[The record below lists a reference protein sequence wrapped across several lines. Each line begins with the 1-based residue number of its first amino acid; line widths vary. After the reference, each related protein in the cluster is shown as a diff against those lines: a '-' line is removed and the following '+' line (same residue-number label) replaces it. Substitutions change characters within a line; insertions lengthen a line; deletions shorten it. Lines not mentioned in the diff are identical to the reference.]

1 MDDKDLFPVTARF
14 SAPLGLLKGLGV
26 LSSSQVRILDR
37 YILREWAK
45 VFALCMASF
54 CGLLLVSDGYNWIPD
69 FLGWGSST
77 WTIVTYLTAGLVA
90 KVSIL
95 IPVSLLVSTVFV
107 LSAMN
112 RNQELAAARAAGIGM
127 WRLTA
132 PLWWVAVLFAA
143 VTALLNAVWV
153 PDALETQRNLVERER
168 FNFIRSKGDVVVPIS
183 QGEFVSFQNPKAGR
197 FWLISRLGLQSGQ
210 AYEVFVYTFDD
221 RNRLVRCIAA
231 RTAEFKKVDGA
242 WKWTFR
248 DGRDQRYDPVAGMLA
263 QPHFDALSPAGYD
276 DDPEVMLFARRDPE
290 DLSLR
295 EVSRYVDQ
303 TGSNAS
309 GQGAAYAMRY
319 HAILSSP
326 AICFVVIAVA
336 IPFAVV
342 GGRINPMVGVA
353 KTFGLF
359 LAYFFL
365 SSLCS
370 AFGVSGA
377 LYPVVAAWLPTALT
391 AAWAIPKLRSVN

>member
-1 MDDKDLFPVTARF
+1 M
-14 SAPLGLLKGLGV
+14 GLLKGLGV
-26 LSSSQVRILDR
+26 LSSGQVRILDR
-37 YILREWAK
+37 YILREWTK

-54 CGLLLVSDGYNWIPD
+54 CGLLLISEAYNWIPD
-69 FLGWGSST
+69 FLGWGSTT
-77 WTIVTYLTAGLVA
+77 WTIVTYLFCSVVARVSLLV
-90 KVSIL
+90 
-95 IPVSLLVSTVFV
+95 PVSLMVSTVFV

-132 PLWWVAVLFAA
+132 PLWWVALGFATL
-143 VTALLNAVWV
+143 TALLNAVWV
-153 PDALETQRNLVERER
+153 PDALETQRDLLERER
-168 FNFIRSKGDVVVPIS
+168 FRHIQAKGGAAVPIS
-183 QGEFVSFQNPKAGR
+183 QGEFVSFQNPKSGR
-197 FWLISRLGLQSGQ
+197 FWLISRLGLNSGQ
-210 AYEVFVYTFDD
+210 AYELNVYSYDG
-221 RNRLVRCIAA
+221 RGRLLRCIAA
-231 RTAEFKKVDGA
+231 RSAEFKKVDGA
-242 WKWTFR
+242 WRWTFH
-248 DGRDQRYDPVAGMLA
+248 DGRDQRYDPAAGMVA
-263 QPHFDALSPAGYD
+263 QPRFDTLAPAGYD
-276 DDPEVMLFARRDPE
+276 DDPEVMIFARRDPE

-303 TGSNAS
+303 AGANAS

-342 GGRINPMVGVA
+342 GGRVNPMVGVA

-359 LAYFFL
+359 LAFFFL
-365 SSLCS
+365 SSVCS

>member
-1 MDDKDLFPVTARF
+1 V
-14 SAPLGLLKGLGV
+14 
-26 LSSSQVRILDR
+26 
-37 YILREWAK
+37 
-45 VFALCMASF
+45 
-54 CGLLLVSDGYNWIPD
+54 
-69 FLGWGSST
+69 
-77 WTIVTYLTAGLVA
+77 
-90 KVSIL
+90 
-95 IPVSLLVSTVFV
+95 
-107 LSAMN
+107 
-112 RNQELAAARAAGIGM
+112 
-127 WRLTA
+127 WR
-132 PLWWVAVLFAA
+132 
-143 VTALLNAVWV
+143 
-153 PDALETQRNLVERER
+153 
-168 FNFIRSKGDVVVPIS
+168 
-183 QGEFVSFQNPKAGR
+183 
-197 FWLISRLGLQSGQ
+197 
-210 AYEVFVYTFDD
+210 
-221 RNRLVRCIAA
+221 
-231 RTAEFKKVDGA
+231 
-242 WKWTFR
+242 WTFR
-248 DGRDQRYDPVAGMLA
+248 DGRDQRYDPVVGMLA
-263 QPHFDALSPAGYD
+263 QPHFDTLTPPGYD

-359 LAYFFL
+359 LAFFFL

>member
-1 MDDKDLFPVTARF
+1 MFPV
-14 SAPLGLLKGLGV
+14 SASFPPPLGLLKRRGV
-26 LSSSQVRILDR
+26 LSSGQVRILDR

-69 FLGWGSST
+69 FLGWGSSA
-77 WTIVTYLTAGLVA
+77 WTIATYLASGLVA
-90 KVSIL
+90 KVSVL

-132 PLWWVAVLFAA
+132 PLWWVAVALAA

-168 FNFIRSKGDVVVPIS
+168 FNYIRAKGDTAVPIS
-183 QGEFVSFQNPKAGR
+183 QGEFVSFQNPKSGR
-197 FWLISRLGLQSGQ
+197 FWLISRLGLNSGQ
-210 AYEVFVYTFDD
+210 AYEVFVYSFDSS
-221 RNRLVRCIAA
+221 NRLLRCIAA
-231 RTAEFKKVDGA
+231 RTAEFKKVDGV

-248 DGRDQRYDPVAGMLA
+248 DGRDQRYDPLAGMLA
-263 QPHFDALSPAGYD
+263 QPHFETLTPAGYD
-276 DDPEVMLFARRDPE
+276 DDPEVMLFARRNPE

-295 EVSRYVDQ
+295 EVTRYVDQ
-303 TGSNAS
+303 AGVATS
-309 GQGAAYAMRY
+309 GRGAAYAMRY
-319 HAILSSP
+319 HSILSSP

-359 LAYFFL
+359 LAFFFL
-365 SSLCS
+365 SSICS

-377 LYPVVAAWLPTALT
+377 LNPVVAAWLPTALT